1 MANTFLNAVT
11 AHQQLKG
18 TVKSVALALA
28 NRADD
33 SGSSFPSIKTLA
45 ADTGFSTSTVKRAIR
60 SLRDNGY
67 LKVSSRERKDGS
79 HTSNFY
85 TLLIEAFT
93 GAIKKV
99 KKAFNQAVKMGQ
111 TFVASKVTTIRP
123 TSTRIGEHALQ
134 GLPEEQQL
142 EVIEKL
148 TKKDNSTLQDQL
160 NSFGLDSAY
169 VQKALANEVAQIK
182 RQSIPKRRTIYE
194 QLMDVSWADDDIFA
208 EAEKL

>member
-45 ADTGFSTSTVKRAIR
+45 SDTGFSTSTVKRAIR
-60 SLRDNGY
+60 NLRDNGY

-93 GAIKKV
+93 GVITKV
-99 KKAFNQAVKMGQ
+99 KKGFNQAVKMGQ
-111 TFVASKVTTIRP
+111 ALVASKITAIRP

-134 GLPEEQQL
+134 ELSEEQQL

-148 TKKDNSTLQDQL
+148 TTKNNPTLQDQL
-160 NSFGLDSAY
+160 NRFGLNSAY
-169 VQKALANEVAQIK
+169 AQKALANEVSQIK
-182 RQSIPKRRTIYE
+182 RQRSSKHRTTYE
-194 QLMDVSWADDDIFA
+194 RLTDVSWADKDIFA
-208 EAEKL
+208 EAERL